1 MEDPPREPPP
11 ARFVEAL
18 SRGARGP
25 NLPSRASDHTHGAPK
40 LATSDQPVLALALD
54 DAPSLRS
61 LTPDAL
67 AAVQGA
73 SLCVLAET
81 EVAVGSPTVRARLAA
96 ELDRIVAAF
105 AAEARVG

>member
-1 MEDPPREPPP
+1 VEDPPREPPP

-25 NLPSRASDHTHGAPK
+25 VPPVARQPSRASDHTHGAPK
-40 LATSDQPVLALALD
+40 LAMSDQPVLA
-54 DAPSLRS
+54 
-61 LTPDAL
+61 
-67 AAVQGA
+67 
-73 SLCVLAET
+73 ET
-81 EVAVGSPTVRARLAA
+81 DVAVGSPTVRARLAA

>member
-1 MEDPPREPPP
+1 
-11 ARFVEAL
+11 
-18 SRGARGP
+18 
-25 NLPSRASDHTHGAPK
+25 
-40 LATSDQPVLALALD
+40 
-54 DAPSLRS
+54 
-61 LTPDAL
+61 
-67 AAVQGA
+67 VQGA